1 MWKRIHYEARKSPLG
16 HQSYRGSLFT
26 LLSCFLSNKRIDQF
40 KLSTTKENTF
50 LLIRTVNTQI
60 AGFPPEKY
68 PVIEISYYDR
78 K

>member
-16 HQSYRGSLFT
+16 YQTYRGSLFT
-26 LLSCFLSNKRIDQF
+26 LLSCFLSNKRIEQF
-40 KLSTTKENTF
+40 KLSRTKENTF

-60 AGFPPEKY
+60 SGLPPEKY
-68 PVIEISYYDR
+68 PVIEIFYYDR